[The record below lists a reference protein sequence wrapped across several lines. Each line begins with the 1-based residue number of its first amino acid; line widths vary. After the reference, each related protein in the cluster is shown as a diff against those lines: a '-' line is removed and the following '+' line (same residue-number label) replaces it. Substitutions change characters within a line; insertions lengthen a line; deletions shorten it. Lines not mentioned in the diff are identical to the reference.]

1 MFDDITHPD
10 EAGVHLQHPG
20 LPPLALSL
28 RLDRLA
34 GGELH
39 HRALGVLRGVD
50 FFNQYSPT
58 QHTADLGQVVADELP
73 GVGVDIL
80 PHVGGLPAHQPQL
93 RVLHVARVAV
103 IKEDKISVP
112 VVRR

>member
-1 MFDDITHPD
+1 MFDSLTHPD

-20 LPPLALSL
+20 LPPLTLPL

-50 FFNQYSPT
+50 FSQYSST
-58 QHTADLGQVVADELP
+58 QHTEIRP
-73 GVGVDIL
+73 GPSSYG
-80 PHVGGLPAHQPQL
+80 
-93 RVLHVARVAV
+93 
-103 IKEDKISVP
+103 
-112 VVRR
+112 